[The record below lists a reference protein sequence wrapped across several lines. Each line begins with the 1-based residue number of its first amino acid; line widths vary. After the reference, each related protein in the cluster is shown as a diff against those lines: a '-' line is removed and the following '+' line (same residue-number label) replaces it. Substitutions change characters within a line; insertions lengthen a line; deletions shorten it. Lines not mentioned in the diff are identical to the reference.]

1 MKRILLLCL
10 CLSLLFSLGCKEE
23 LLEQDTRTGA
33 WGEFYSKDGYVQSSL
48 IVAMMDT
55 TELTAPVTELAY
67 TLHDNTDFGI
77 VVTYYTDTNDHRLHR
92 LEVYEN
98 GEWKEAPYS
107 GDTMTS
113 RAFPYETDTDPQAH
127 RKLDFTM
134 DMHQREDPAII
145 RYDPLQPGA
154 YRLIVTYTLSTDD
167 PDVTI
172 PKRQHASVLYFTVL

>member
-1 MKRILLLCL
+1 MKRISILILCL
-10 CLSLLFSLGCKEE
+10 TMLFCLGCKQEKKVGE
-23 LLEQDTRTGA
+23 

-55 TELTAPVTELAY
+55 TELTAPVTELSY
-67 TLHDNTDFGI
+67 TLYDNSDFGI

-92 LEVYEN
+92 LEIYEN

-107 GDTMTS
+107 GDTMTN
-113 RAFPYETDTDPQAH
+113 RAFIYEPDTDPTAR

-134 DMHQREDPAII
+134 DLHQREDPAII

-167 PDVTI
+167 PNITI
-172 PKRQHASVLYFTVL
+172 PKKQHASVLYFNVL

>member
-1 MKRILLLCL
+1 MKRLLLLLLCL
-10 CLSLLFSLGCKEE
+10 SMLFCLGCKTPT
-23 LLEQDTRTGA
+23 QDDKVGE

-48 IVAMMDT
+48 ISVMMDT
-55 TELTAPVTELAY
+55 TELTAPVTELSY
-67 TLHDNTDFGI
+67 SLYDNSDFGI

-92 LEVYEN
+92 LEIYEN

-107 GDTMTS
+107 GSTMAN
-113 RAFPYETDTDPQAH
+113 RAFVYEPDTDPTAH

-134 DMHQREDPAII
+134 DLHQREDPAII

-167 PDVTI
+167 PNITI
-172 PKRQHASVLYFTVL
+172 PKKQHACVLYFTVL